1 MKKFAVISREQVK
14 TKSYKM
20 LSGDVTFYAHGRLYP
35 FSLDKALESF
45 CYDTKEKA
53 YRALNHAKKVNFFGN
68 YAGYEN
74 LANTFEVV
82 EVEF

>member
-1 MKKFAVISREQVK
+1 MKKFVVISREQVK

-20 LSGDVTFYAHGRLYP
+20 FPGDVTFYARGSLYP
-35 FSLDKALESF
+35 FPLDKAFESF

-53 YRALNHAKKVNFFGN
+53 QRALNHAKKVNFFSN
-68 YAGYEN
+68 YDGYEN
-74 LANTFEVV
+74 LADTFEVV

>member
-1 MKKFAVISREQVK
+1 MKKFAVISREQIK
-14 TKSYKM
+14 TKLYEM
-20 LSGDVTFYAHGRLYP
+20 FPGDVTFYVHGRLYP

-53 YRALNHAKKVNFFGN
+53 QRALRHAKKVNFFDN
-68 YAGYEN
+68 YDAYKG
-74 LANTFEVV
+74 LSNTFEVV

>member
-1 MKKFAVISREQVK
+1 MKKFAIISREQVK
-14 TKSYKM
+14 TKLYEM
-20 LSGDVTFYAHGRLYP
+20 FPGDVTFYARGKLYTFP
-35 FSLDKALESF
+35 LKKALESF

-53 YRALNHAKKVNFFGN
+53 QRALRHAKKVNFFD
-68 YAGYEN
+68 GYIAYKN